1 MAPPAGQPRSSARRP
16 AGRVCC
22 LQLLSVRVQAASRG
36 RRGAARCRGPLLP
49 PTPRAGQP
57 RPLRPTDRGARR
69 MFLVLR
75 TCPRIHFCI
84 LLGTGLRVM
93 VDTEKRPWLQLRCP
107 RGGVGG
113 LCSFGPRVRSGSRG
127 GAGSPRLPSREP
139 GTEWHWGGQCDG
151 STPPPHLLFHVS
163 EVCYQLLPSTP
174 GDTSLRGL
182 GVPRVS
188 RNSSSPPPKLPTR
201 SRVEHQLPVLAA
213 PSWPSSLL
221 RAGRP
226 THRHPVCPLPGY
238 VQVCRQH
245 SGLHSQFRTRRVSLG
260 WPRCFLP
267 PRIAVRTE

>member
-1 MAPPAGQPRSSARRP
+1 MAPPAGQPRSSARKP

-22 LQLLSVRVQAASRG
+22 LQLLSMRVQAASRG

-93 VDTEKRPWLQLRCP
+93 VDTEKRSWLQLRRP

-139 GTEWHWGGQCDG
+139 GTEWHWGV
-151 STPPPHLLFHVS
+151 SVMAPPPPHPLLHVS
-163 EVCYQLLPSTP
+163 EVCYQLVPSTP

-226 THRHPVCPLPGY
+226 THRHPICPLPGY

>member
-1 MAPPAGQPRSSARRP
+1 MYFVRNWPTCHGGHRKKTLAPAEAPSGRS
-16 AGRVCC
+16 GRTVF
-22 LQLLSVRVQAASRG
+22 LWASCSPWEPGRG
-36 RRGAARCRGPLLP
+36 REPPGA
-49 PTPRAGQP
+49 QQ
-57 RPLRPTDRGARR
+57 GARDR
-69 MFLVLR
+69 MAL
-75 TCPRIHFCI
+75 
-84 LLGTGLRVM
+84 
-93 VDTEKRPWLQLRCP
+93 
-107 RGGVGG
+107 
-113 LCSFGPRVRSGSRG
+113 
-127 GAGSPRLPSREP
+127 
-139 GTEWHWGGQCDG
+139 GGQCDG
-151 STPPPHLLFHVS
+151 STPPPHPLLHVS
-163 EVCYQLLPSTP
+163 EVCYQLVPSTP

-238 VQVCRQH
+238 VRVCRQH